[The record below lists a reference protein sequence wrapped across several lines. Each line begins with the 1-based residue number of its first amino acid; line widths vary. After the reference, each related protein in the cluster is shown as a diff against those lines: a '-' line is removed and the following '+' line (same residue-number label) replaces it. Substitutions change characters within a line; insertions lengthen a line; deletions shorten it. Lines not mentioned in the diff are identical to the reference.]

1 LTVGVAN
8 SKKSGR
14 SRLNELT
21 IRNLGVIEEAAI
33 EFAPGLNVLTGET
46 GAGKTMVVTALSL
59 IAGGKTDSDL
69 IRLGCERLSVAGT
82 FSLPERPTTNL
93 ESLLSEHDPEIEDN
107 SIILTRTITREGK
120 SKASLSGAPTTSS
133 TLATFA
139 NELIE
144 IHGQHGALALTK
156 GSRQRDLLDNFSGDR
171 ALDAISKYQVAYE
184 NFREIR
190 RRLFDLNKSES
201 SRLSKI
207 QELEQ
212 LLKDDA
218 KLQPKIG
225 EFEDLERK
233 IALSEN
239 VEELRINL
247 GEVVSTLS
255 AEEIGALV
263 LIDRARKALNAL
275 SAKDERFLEQS
286 KRADNAFFDLSDLAN
301 ESATLLESFG
311 EDLAPLD
318 DLLTRKAAL
327 RNFAKKYGGDGDLA
341 EQLPRALERA
351 KAAKNEI
358 ADLSGGEERVA
369 ALKSELNDARKELLK
384 AAKFL
389 SDVRVEAA
397 VRLTTAVNKEI
408 AELAMPNA
416 RFACE
421 VSAQDNPKDEDFDAT
436 GINEISM
443 KFSAHQ
449 NGELLSISKAASGGE
464 LSRLMLAI
472 EVVAAGNSPLG
483 TYLFDEVD
491 SGIGGKAA
499 LEVGKRLKKL
509 ALDSQ
514 VIVVT
519 HLPQVAI
526 WADRHLIVNKD
537 SSGSISESSISI
549 ATGLVRESEIAR
561 MLSGI
566 SDSEHAQEHA
576 RELLDLGKA

>member
-1 LTVGVAN
+1 MAN

-201 SRLSKI
+201 SRFSKI

-239 VEELRINL
+239 VEELRVNL

-449 NGELLSISKAASGGE
+449 NGELLPISKAASGGE

-549 ATGLVRESEIAR
+549 ATGLARESEIAR
-561 MLSGI
+561 MLSGV

>member
-1 LTVGVAN
+1 MAN

-93 ESLLSEHDPEIEDN
+93 EGLLSEHDPEIEDN
-107 SIILTRTITREGK
+107 SIILTRTINIAGK

-144 IHGQHGALALTK
+144 IHGQHGALALTRS
-156 GSRQRDLLDNFSGDR
+156 SRQRDLLDNFSGDR
-171 ALDAISKYQVAYE
+171 ARDAISKYQVAYE

-190 RRLFDLNKSES
+190 RRLLDLNKSES
-201 SRLSKI
+201 SRFSKI

-233 IALSEN
+233 IAFSEN

-286 KRADNAFFDLSDLAN
+286 KRAENAFFDLSDLAN

-369 ALKSELNDARKELLK
+369 ALKSELDDARKELLK

-449 NGELLSISKAASGGE
+449 NGELSPISKAASGGE

-526 WADRHLIVNKD
+526 WADCHLIVNKD

-549 ATGLVRESEIAR
+549 ATGLARESEIAR

>member
-1 LTVGVAN
+1 MAN

-69 IRLGCERLSVAGT
+69 IRLRCDRLSVAGT

-201 SRLSKI
+201 SRFSKI

-263 LIDRARKALNAL
+263 LINRARKALNAL

-286 KRADNAFFDLSDLAN
+286 KRADSAFFDLSDLAN

-341 EQLPRALERA
+341 EQLTRALERA

-449 NGELLSISKAASGGE
+449 NGELLPISKAASGGE

-549 ATGLVRESEIAR
+549 ATGLARESEIAR
-561 MLSGI
+561 MLSGV

>member
-1 LTVGVAN
+1 MAN

-69 IRLGCERLSVAGT
+69 IRLRCDRLSVAGT

-201 SRLSKI
+201 SRFSKI

-341 EQLPRALERA
+341 EQLTRALERA

-449 NGELLSISKAASGGE
+449 NGELLPISKAASGGE

-549 ATGLVRESEIAR
+549 ATGLARESEIAR
-561 MLSGI
+561 MLSGV

>member
-1 LTVGVAN
+1 MAN

-120 SKASLSGAPTTSS
+120 SKASLSGAPTTSA

-201 SRLSKI
+201 SRFSKI

-549 ATGLVRESEIAR
+549 ATGLARESEIAR
-561 MLSGI
+561 MLSGV

>member
-1 LTVGVAN
+1 
-8 SKKSGR
+8 
-14 SRLNELT
+14 
-21 IRNLGVIEEAAI
+21 
-33 EFAPGLNVLTGET
+33 
-46 GAGKTMVVTALSL
+46 
-59 IAGGKTDSDL
+59 
-69 IRLGCERLSVAGT
+69 
-82 FSLPERPTTNL
+82 
-93 ESLLSEHDPEIEDN
+93 
-107 SIILTRTITREGK
+107 
-120 SKASLSGAPTTSS
+120 
-133 TLATFA
+133 
-139 NELIE
+139 
-144 IHGQHGALALTK
+144 
-156 GSRQRDLLDNFSGDR
+156 
-171 ALDAISKYQVAYE
+171 
-184 NFREIR
+184 
-190 RRLFDLNKSES
+190 
-201 SRLSKI
+201 
-207 QELEQ
+207 LEQ

-218 KLQPKIG
+218 KLQPRIG

-239 VEELRINL
+239 VEELRVNL

-449 NGELLSISKAASGGE
+449 NGELLPISKAASGGE

-549 ATGLVRESEIAR
+549 ATGLARESEIAR
-561 MLSGI
+561 MLSGV

>member
-1 LTVGVAN
+1 MAN

-82 FSLPERPTTNL
+82 FSLPERPMTNL

-190 RRLFDLNKSES
+190 RRLLDLKKSES
-201 SRLSKI
+201 SRFSKI

-218 KLQPKIG
+218 KLQPRIG

-449 NGELLSISKAASGGE
+449 NGELLPISKAASGGE

-549 ATGLVRESEIAR
+549 ATGLARESEIAR
-561 MLSGI
+561 MLSGV

>member
-1 LTVGVAN
+1 MAN

-201 SRLSKI
+201 SRFSKI

-301 ESATLLESFG
+301 ESATLLENFG

-449 NGELLSISKAASGGE
+449 NGELLPISKAASGGE

-549 ATGLVRESEIAR
+549 ATGLARESEIAR
-561 MLSGI
+561 MLSGV

>member
-1 LTVGVAN
+1 MAN

-69 IRLGCERLSVAGT
+69 IRLRCDRLSVAGT

-201 SRLSKI
+201 SRFSKI

-449 NGELLSISKAASGGE
+449 NGELLPISKAASGGE

-549 ATGLVRESEIAR
+549 ATGLARESEIAR
-561 MLSGI
+561 MLSGV

>member
-1 LTVGVAN
+1 MAN

-190 RRLFDLNKSES
+190 RRLLDLNKSES
-201 SRLSKI
+201 SRFSKI

-263 LIDRARKALNAL
+263 QIDRARKALNAL

-286 KRADNAFFDLSDLAN
+286 KRADSAFFDLSDLAN

-449 NGELLSISKAASGGE
+449 NGELLPISKAASGGE

-549 ATGLVRESEIAR
+549 ATGLARESEIAR
-561 MLSGI
+561 MLSGV

>member
-1 LTVGVAN
+1 MAN

-82 FSLPERPTTNL
+82 FSLPERLTTNL
-93 ESLLSEHDPEIEDN
+93 ENLLSEHDPEIEDN

-201 SRLSKI
+201 SRFSKI
-207 QELEQ
+207 QQLEQ

-286 KRADNAFFDLSDLAN
+286 KRADSAFFDLSDIAN

-449 NGELLSISKAASGGE
+449 NGELLPISKAASGGE

-549 ATGLVRESEIAR
+549 ATGLARESEIAR
-561 MLSGI
+561 MLSGV

>member
-1 LTVGVAN
+1 MAN

-82 FSLPERPTTNL
+82 FSLPERPMTNL

-201 SRLSKI
+201 SRFSKI

-218 KLQPKIG
+218 KLQPRIG

-239 VEELRINL
+239 VEELRVNL

-449 NGELLSISKAASGGE
+449 NGELLPISKAASGGE

-549 ATGLVRESEIAR
+549 ATGLARESEIAR
-561 MLSGI
+561 MLSGV

>member
-1 LTVGVAN
+1 MAN

-82 FSLPERPTTNL
+82 FSLPERLTTNL
-93 ESLLSEHDPEIEDN
+93 ENLLSEHDPEIEDN

-171 ALDAISKYQVAYE
+171 ARDAISKYQVAYE

-201 SRLSKI
+201 SRFSKI

-263 LIDRARKALNAL
+263 QIDRARKALNAL

-286 KRADNAFFDLSDLAN
+286 KRADSAFFDLSDLAN

-449 NGELLSISKAASGGE
+449 NGELLPISKAASGGE

-537 SSGSISESSISI
+537 SSGSISESSISL
-549 ATGLVRESEIAR
+549 ATGLARESEIAR

>member
-1 LTVGVAN
+1 MAN

-82 FSLPERPTTNL
+82 FALPERPKTNL
-93 ESLLSEHDPEIEDN
+93 ENLLSEHDPEIEDD

-201 SRLSKI
+201 SRFSKI

-286 KRADNAFFDLSDLAN
+286 KRADSAFFDLSDLAN

-369 ALKSELNDARKELLK
+369 ALKSELNDARKELVK

-549 ATGLVRESEIAR
+549 ATGLARESEIAR
-561 MLSGI
+561 MLSGV

>member
-1 LTVGVAN
+1 MAN

-107 SIILTRTITREGK
+107 SIILTRTINREGK

-201 SRLSKI
+201 SRFSKI

-212 LLKDDA
+212 LLKDYA

-549 ATGLVRESEIAR
+549 ATGLARESEIAR
-561 MLSGI
+561 MLSGV

>member
-1 LTVGVAN
+1 
-8 SKKSGR
+8 
-14 SRLNELT
+14 
-21 IRNLGVIEEAAI
+21 
-33 EFAPGLNVLTGET
+33 
-46 GAGKTMVVTALSL
+46 
-59 IAGGKTDSDL
+59 
-69 IRLGCERLSVAGT
+69 
-82 FSLPERPTTNL
+82 
-93 ESLLSEHDPEIEDN
+93 
-107 SIILTRTITREGK
+107 
-120 SKASLSGAPTTSS
+120 
-133 TLATFA
+133 
-139 NELIE
+139 
-144 IHGQHGALALTK
+144 
-156 GSRQRDLLDNFSGDR
+156 
-171 ALDAISKYQVAYE
+171 
-184 NFREIR
+184 
-190 RRLFDLNKSES
+190 
-201 SRLSKI
+201 
-207 QELEQ
+207 
-212 LLKDDA
+212 
-218 KLQPKIG
+218 
-225 EFEDLERK
+225 
-233 IALSEN
+233 
-239 VEELRINL
+239 
-247 GEVVSTLS
+247 
-255 AEEIGALV
+255 
-263 LIDRARKALNAL
+263 
-275 SAKDERFLEQS
+275 
-286 KRADNAFFDLSDLAN
+286 
-301 ESATLLESFG
+301 
-311 EDLAPLD
+311 
-318 DLLTRKAAL
+318 
-327 RNFAKKYGGDGDLA
+327 
-341 EQLPRALERA
+341 
-351 KAAKNEI
+351 
-358 ADLSGGEERVA
+358 
-369 ALKSELNDARKELLK
+369 
-384 AAKFL
+384 
-389 SDVRVEAA
+389 VRVEAA

-549 ATGLVRESEIAR
+549 ATGLARESEIAR

>member
-1 LTVGVAN
+1 MAN

-93 ESLLSEHDPEIEDN
+93 EGLLSEHDPEIEDN
-107 SIILTRTITREGK
+107 SIILTRTINREGK

-144 IHGQHGALALTK
+144 IHGQHGALALTRS
-156 GSRQRDLLDNFSGDR
+156 SRQRDLLDNFSGDR
-171 ALDAISKYQVAYE
+171 ARDAISKYQVAYE

-190 RRLFDLNKSES
+190 RRLLDLNKSES
-201 SRLSKI
+201 SRFSKI

-233 IALSEN
+233 IAFSEN

-286 KRADNAFFDLSDLAN
+286 KRAENAFFDLSDLAN

-327 RNFAKKYGGDGDLA
+327 RNFAKKYGGDGDLG

-369 ALKSELNDARKELLK
+369 ALKSELDDARKELLK

-549 ATGLVRESEIAR
+549 ATGLARESEIAR
-561 MLSGI
+561 MLSGV

>member
-1 LTVGVAN
+1 MAN

-201 SRLSKI
+201 SRFSKI

-247 GEVVSTLS
+247 SEVVSTLS

-286 KRADNAFFDLSDLAN
+286 KRADSAFFDLSDLAN

-449 NGELLSISKAASGGE
+449 NGELLPISKAASGGE

-549 ATGLVRESEIAR
+549 ATGLARESEIAR
-561 MLSGI
+561 MLSGV

>member
-1 LTVGVAN
+1 MAN

-93 ESLLSEHDPEIEDN
+93 EGLLSEHDPEIEDN
-107 SIILTRTITREGK
+107 SIILTRTINIAGK

-144 IHGQHGALALTK
+144 IHGQHGALALTRS
-156 GSRQRDLLDNFSGDR
+156 SRQRDLLDNFSGDR
-171 ALDAISKYQVAYE
+171 ARDAISKYQVAYE

-190 RRLFDLNKSES
+190 RRLLDLNKSES
-201 SRLSKI
+201 SRFSKI

-233 IALSEN
+233 IAFSEN

-286 KRADNAFFDLSDLAN
+286 KRADSAFFDLSDLAN

-341 EQLPRALERA
+341 EQLTRALERA

-449 NGELLSISKAASGGE
+449 NGELLPISKAASGGE

-549 ATGLVRESEIAR
+549 ATGLARESEIAR
-561 MLSGI
+561 MLSGV

>member
-1 LTVGVAN
+1 MAN

-201 SRLSKI
+201 SRFSKI

-263 LIDRARKALNAL
+263 LINRARKALNAL

-286 KRADNAFFDLSDLAN
+286 KRADSAFFDLSDLAN

-341 EQLPRALERA
+341 EQLTRALERA

-449 NGELLSISKAASGGE
+449 NGELLPISKAASGGE

-549 ATGLVRESEIAR
+549 ATGLARESEIAR
-561 MLSGI
+561 MLSGV

>member
-1 LTVGVAN
+1 MAN

-93 ESLLSEHDPEIEDN
+93 EGLLSEHDPEIEDN
-107 SIILTRTITREGK
+107 SIILTRTINREGK

-144 IHGQHGALALTK
+144 IHGQHGALALTRS
-156 GSRQRDLLDNFSGDR
+156 SRQRDLLDNFSGDR
-171 ALDAISKYQVAYE
+171 ARDAISKYQVAYE

-190 RRLFDLNKSES
+190 RRLLDLNKSES
-201 SRLSKI
+201 SRFSKI

-233 IALSEN
+233 IAFSEN

-286 KRADNAFFDLSDLAN
+286 KRADSAFFDLSDLAI

-327 RNFAKKYGGDGDLA
+327 RNFAKKYGGDGDLG

-369 ALKSELNDARKELLK
+369 ALKSELDDARKELLK

-549 ATGLVRESEIAR
+549 ATGLARESEIAR
-561 MLSGI
+561 MLSGV

>member
-1 LTVGVAN
+1 MAN

-93 ESLLSEHDPEIEDN
+93 EGLLSEHDPEIEDN

-201 SRLSKI
+201 SRFSKI

-233 IALSEN
+233 IAFSEN

-549 ATGLVRESEIAR
+549 ATGLARESEIAR
-561 MLSGI
+561 MLSGV

>member
-1 LTVGVAN
+1 MAN

-93 ESLLSEHDPEIEDN
+93 EGLLSEHDPEIEDN
-107 SIILTRTITREGK
+107 SIILTRTINIAGK

-144 IHGQHGALALTK
+144 IHGQHGALALTRS
-156 GSRQRDLLDNFSGDR
+156 SRQRDLLDNFSGDR
-171 ALDAISKYQVAYE
+171 ARDAISKYQVAYE

-201 SRLSKI
+201 SRFSKI

-233 IALSEN
+233 IAFSEN

-286 KRADNAFFDLSDLAN
+286 KRAENAFFDLSDLAN

-369 ALKSELNDARKELLK
+369 ALKSELDDARKELLK

-449 NGELLSISKAASGGE
+449 NGELLPISKAASGGE

-561 MLSGI
+561 MLSGV

>member
-1 LTVGVAN
+1 MAN

-201 SRLSKI
+201 SRFSKI

-286 KRADNAFFDLSDLAN
+286 KRADSAFFDLSDLAN

-421 VSAQDNPKDEDFDAT
+421 VSAQENPKDEDFDAT

-449 NGELLSISKAASGGE
+449 NGELLPISKAASGGE

-549 ATGLVRESEIAR
+549 ATGLARESEIAR
-561 MLSGI
+561 MLSGV

>member
-1 LTVGVAN
+1 MVGVAN

-69 IRLGCERLSVAGT
+69 IRLGCERLSVAGA

-93 ESLLSEHDPEIEDN
+93 ENLLSEHDPDIEDN

-144 IHGQHGALALTK
+144 IHGQHGALALTR
-156 GSRQRDLLDNFSGDR
+156 GSRQRDLLDNFAGNR
-171 ALDAISKYQVAYE
+171 ALEAISKYQVAYE

-190 RRLFDLNKSES
+190 RRLFDLDKSES
-201 SRLSKI
+201 SRISKI

-218 KLQPKIG
+218 KIQPKQG

-239 VEELRINL
+239 VEELRIHL
-247 GEVVSTLS
+247 GEVVSTLT

-263 LIDRARKALNAL
+263 LIDRARRALNAL
-275 SAKDERFLEQS
+275 SSKDERFLDHS

-318 DLLTRKAAL
+318 ELLARKAAL

-549 ATGLVRESEIAR
+549 ATGIARESEIAR
-561 MLSGI
+561 MLSGV

>member
-1 LTVGVAN
+1 MAN

-144 IHGQHGALALTK
+144 IHGQHGALALTRS
-156 GSRQRDLLDNFSGDR
+156 SRQRDLLDNFSGDR
-171 ALDAISKYQVAYE
+171 ARDAISKYQVAYE

-201 SRLSKI
+201 SRFSKI

-549 ATGLVRESEIAR
+549 ATGLARESEIAR
-561 MLSGI
+561 MLSGV

>member
-1 LTVGVAN
+1 MAN

-201 SRLSKI
+201 SRFSKI

-263 LIDRARKALNAL
+263 LINRARKALNAL

-341 EQLPRALERA
+341 EQLTRALERA

-449 NGELLSISKAASGGE
+449 NGELLPISKAASGGE

-561 MLSGI
+561 MLSGV

>member
-1 LTVGVAN
+1 MVGVAN

-93 ESLLSEHDPEIEDN
+93 ENLLSEHDPDIEDN

-144 IHGQHGALALTK
+144 IHGQHGALALTR
-156 GSRQRDLLDNFSGDR
+156 GSRQRDLLDNFAGNR
-171 ALDAISKYQVAYE
+171 ALEAISKYQVAYE

-190 RRLFDLNKSES
+190 RRLFDLDKSES
-201 SRLSKI
+201 SRISKI

-218 KLQPKIG
+218 KIQPKQG

-239 VEELRINL
+239 VEELRIHL
-247 GEVVSTLS
+247 GEVVSTLT

-263 LIDRARKALNAL
+263 LIDRARRALNAL
-275 SAKDERFLEQS
+275 SSKDERFLDHS

-318 DLLTRKAAL
+318 ELLARKAAL

-549 ATGLVRESEIAR
+549 ATGIARESEIAR
-561 MLSGI
+561 MLSGV

>member
-1 LTVGVAN
+1 MAN

-201 SRLSKI
+201 SRFSKI

-561 MLSGI
+561 MLSGV

>member
-1 LTVGVAN
+1 MAN

-107 SIILTRTITREGK
+107 SIILTRTINREGK

-144 IHGQHGALALTK
+144 IHGQHGALALTRS
-156 GSRQRDLLDNFSGDR
+156 SRQRDLLDNFSGDR

-201 SRLSKI
+201 SRFSKI

-286 KRADNAFFDLSDLAN
+286 KRADSAFFDLSDLAN

-549 ATGLVRESEIAR
+549 ATGLARESEIAR
-561 MLSGI
+561 MLSGV

>member
-1 LTVGVAN
+1 MAN

-201 SRLSKI
+201 SRFSKI

-449 NGELLSISKAASGGE
+449 NGELLPISKAASGGE

-549 ATGLVRESEIAR
+549 ATGLARESEIAR
-561 MLSGI
+561 MLSGV

>member
-1 LTVGVAN
+1 MAN

-93 ESLLSEHDPEIEDN
+93 EGLLSEHDPEIEDN
-107 SIILTRTITREGK
+107 SIILTRTINREGK

-144 IHGQHGALALTK
+144 IHGQHGALALTRS
-156 GSRQRDLLDNFSGDR
+156 SRQRDLLDNFSGDR
-171 ALDAISKYQVAYE
+171 ARDAISKYQVAYE

-190 RRLFDLNKSES
+190 RRLLDLNKSES
-201 SRLSKI
+201 SRFSKI

-212 LLKDDA
+212 LLKDAA

-233 IALSEN
+233 IAFSEN

-286 KRADNAFFDLSDLAN
+286 KRAENAFFDLSDLAN

-369 ALKSELNDARKELLK
+369 ALKSELDDARKELLK

-549 ATGLVRESEIAR
+549 ATGLARESEIAR
-561 MLSGI
+561 MLSGV

>member
-1 LTVGVAN
+1 VAN

-82 FSLPERPTTNL
+82 FSLPEWPTTNL
-93 ESLLSEHDPEIEDN
+93 ESFLSEHDPEIEDN

-201 SRLSKI
+201 SRFSKI

-449 NGELLSISKAASGGE
+449 NGELLPISKAASGGE

-549 ATGLVRESEIAR
+549 ATGLARESEIAR
-561 MLSGI
+561 MLSGV

>member
-1 LTVGVAN
+1 MAN

-201 SRLSKI
+201 SRFSKI

-218 KLQPKIG
+218 KLQPRIG

-239 VEELRINL
+239 VEELRVNL

-449 NGELLSISKAASGGE
+449 NGELLPISKAASGGE

-549 ATGLVRESEIAR
+549 ATGLARESEIAR
-561 MLSGI
+561 MLSGV

>member
-1 LTVGVAN
+1 MAN

-93 ESLLSEHDPEIEDN
+93 EGLLSEHDPEIEDN
-107 SIILTRTITREGK
+107 SIILTRTINREGK

-144 IHGQHGALALTK
+144 IHGQHGALALTRS
-156 GSRQRDLLDNFSGDR
+156 SRQRDLLDNFSGDR

-190 RRLFDLNKSES
+190 RRLLDLNKSES
-201 SRLSKI
+201 SRFSKI

-233 IALSEN
+233 IAFSEN

-286 KRADNAFFDLSDLAN
+286 KRAENAFFDLSDLAN

-327 RNFAKKYGGDGDLA
+327 RNFAKKYGGDGDLG

-369 ALKSELNDARKELLK
+369 ALKSELDDARKELLK

-549 ATGLVRESEIAR
+549 ATGLARESEIAR
-561 MLSGI
+561 MLSGV

>member
-1 LTVGVAN
+1 MAN

-201 SRLSKI
+201 SRFSKI

-341 EQLPRALERA
+341 EQLTRALERA

-449 NGELLSISKAASGGE
+449 NGELLPISKAASGGE

-549 ATGLVRESEIAR
+549 ATGLARESEIAR
-561 MLSGI
+561 MLSGV

>member
-1 LTVGVAN
+1 MAN

-201 SRLSKI
+201 SRFSKI

-225 EFEDLERK
+225 EFEDLERR

-449 NGELLSISKAASGGE
+449 NGELLPISKAASGGE

-549 ATGLVRESEIAR
+549 ATGLARESEIAR
-561 MLSGI
+561 MLSGV

>member
-1 LTVGVAN
+1 MAN

-93 ESLLSEHDPEIEDN
+93 EGLLSEHDPEIEDN

-144 IHGQHGALALTK
+144 IHGQHGALALTRS
-156 GSRQRDLLDNFSGDR
+156 SRQMDLLDNFSGDR
-171 ALDAISKYQVAYE
+171 ARDAISKYQVAYE

-190 RRLFDLNKSES
+190 RRLLDLNKSES
-201 SRLSKI
+201 SRFSKI

-212 LLKDDA
+212 LLKDAA

-286 KRADNAFFDLSDLAN
+286 KRAENAFFDLSDLAN

-327 RNFAKKYGGDGDLA
+327 RNFAKKYGGDGDLG

-369 ALKSELNDARKELLK
+369 ALKSELDDARKELLK

-421 VSAQDNPKDEDFDAT
+421 VSAQDNPKDEDFDNT

-449 NGELLSISKAASGGE
+449 NGELLPISKAASGGE

-526 WADRHLIVNKD
+526 WADCHLIVNKD

-549 ATGLVRESEIAR
+549 ATGLARESEIAR

>member
-1 LTVGVAN
+1 MAN

-93 ESLLSEHDPEIEDN
+93 EGLLSEHDPEIEDN
-107 SIILTRTITREGK
+107 SIILTRTINREGK

-144 IHGQHGALALTK
+144 IHGQHGALALTRS
-156 GSRQRDLLDNFSGDR
+156 SRQRDLLDNFSGDR
-171 ALDAISKYQVAYE
+171 ARDAISKYQVAYE

-190 RRLFDLNKSES
+190 RRLLDLNKSES
-201 SRLSKI
+201 SRFSKI

-233 IALSEN
+233 IAFSEN

-286 KRADNAFFDLSDLAN
+286 KRAENAFFDLSDLAN

-369 ALKSELNDARKELLK
+369 ALKSELDDARKELLK

-549 ATGLVRESEIAR
+549 ATGLARESEIAR
-561 MLSGI
+561 MLSGV

>member
-1 LTVGVAN
+1 MAN

-201 SRLSKI
+201 SRFSKI

-263 LIDRARKALNAL
+263 QIDRARKALNAL

-286 KRADNAFFDLSDLAN
+286 KRADSAFFDLSDLAN

-449 NGELLSISKAASGGE
+449 NGELLPISKAASGGE

-549 ATGLVRESEIAR
+549 ATGLARESEIAR
-561 MLSGI
+561 MLSGV